1 MTYNVILFYRRDLTF
16 SYNLLSPP
24 SNGSYYLSP
33 RCNVVGG
40 GCEDIRYYWIER
52 RDEWIVASELWKCFW
67 KTLTLFKCEF
77 FPLQSVTLNRK
88 HWFYRMQIQP
98 TNNNGKT
105 SPHIIIVMLLYAD
118 KLRTQFVSSWH
129 SSLVVLQLSMHT
141 QHLDGVAGEGFPG
154 RRRC

>member
-1 MTYNVILFYRRDLTF
+1 
-16 SYNLLSPP
+16 
-24 SNGSYYLSP
+24 
-33 RCNVVGG
+33 
-40 GCEDIRYYWIER
+40 
-52 RDEWIVASELWKCFW
+52 
-67 KTLTLFKCEF
+67 
-77 FPLQSVTLNRK
+77 
-88 HWFYRMQIQP
+88 MQIQP

-141 QHLDGVAGEGFPG
+141 QHLHGVAGEGFPG